1 MIIIP
6 AIDLKG
12 GRCVRLYQG
21 DFDNVTEYDENPAN
35 VARRF
40 STMGFEY
47 LHVVDLDGAR
57 DGCQKNQKCI
67 RAIAS
72 ATSMSVQ
79 IGGGIRDEETLE
91 RWFSAG
97 VARCVIGSLA
107 VRSPAIVKRWIRRF
121 SADRI
126 VLALDVRLDESAI
139 PRLATNG
146 WTETTLTSLWDCV
159 DDYLDSGLQHV
170 LCTDVSRDGAMTGPS
185 LDLYEA
191 FVQRYPAVKLQASG
205 GVRSIADLESAA
217 KLGAAAA
224 ITGRALLDGCISA
237 EEIASFPQSE

>member
-6 AIDLKG
+6 AIDLQG
-12 GRCVRLYQG
+12 GRCVRLYKG
-21 DFDNVTEYDENPAN
+21 DFDNVTKYDENPAN

-40 STMGFEY
+40 STMGFQY

-57 DGCQKNQKCI
+57 NGCQRNQKSI
-67 RAIAS
+67 HAIAS
-72 ATSMSVQ
+72 AISMSVQ

-139 PRLATNG
+139 PRLATDG
-146 WTETTLTSLWDCV
+146 WTETTSTSLWDCV

-185 LDLYEA
+185 LDLYKA
-191 FVQRYPAVKLQASG
+191 FVVRYRL
-205 GVRSIADLESAA
+205 
-217 KLGAAAA
+217 
-224 ITGRALLDGCISA
+224 
-237 EEIASFPQSE
+237 